1 MVESGQIT
9 IRELLRDPQFKA
21 YFIKVPKLPDHYTP
35 EAEPWRL
42 LVVKQG
48 EHKWRSK
55 RFGTYQDAFAGF
67 KKMLPV
73 ISDAAI
79 NCPGLNFMPPT
90 RTVKL
95 KGRFEVVK
103 GIQKPVLRTLV
114 WAPRLEA
121 DMPRHH
127 WCGYCRRPTV
137 FVNKG
142 MPSRMLNG
150 FTLPATR
157 VAYRC
162 NVCGSSDEIMDI
174 RSPELNQQWDVSRP
188 RLYRA

>member
-21 YFIKVPKLPDHYTP
+21 YFVKVPKLPDHYTP
-35 EAEPWRL
+35 DAEPWRL

-48 EHKWRSK
+48 ETRWRSK
-55 RFGTYQDAFAGF
+55 RFGTYQEAFAGF
-67 KKMLPV
+67 KKMLPS
-73 ISDAAI
+73 ITDAAI
-79 NCPGLNFMPPT
+79 NCPGLSFMPPT

-95 KGRFEVVK
+95 KGKFEVVK
-103 GIQKPVLRTLV
+103 GIQKPILRTLV

-121 DMPRHH
+121 DMAKHH

-142 MPSRMLNG
+142 MPPRMLNG

-162 NVCGSSDEIMDI
+162 NMCGATDELMDI
-174 RSPELNQQWDVSRP
+174 RNPENNQQWDTSRP
-188 RLYRA
+188 RFYRA